1 MIRSDA
7 MYFLYVFFCTFCNF
21 SFLDF
26 IYRVLT
32 FETNGFNFNDMFI
45 FSDIPTLVQ
54 VQEPWQKMYL
64 GISIGK
70 GICTH
75 FDMVHLKK
83 VPLHCKYLTGT
94 NVIIFEITV

>member
-1 MIRSDA
+1 MPYIL
-7 MYFLYVFFCTFCNF
+7 FIHVFRMFGFSNF
-21 SFLDF
+21 SFLHF
-26 IYRVLT
+26 IYHTHTQSTVT
-32 FETNGFNFNDMFI
+32 FKANVFKSNVFI
-45 FSDIPTLVQ
+45 SSDIPTLVQ

-83 VPLHCKYLTGT
+83 VPSHCKYLTGT
-94 NVIIFEITV
+94 N